1 MVPKKDNS
9 KKTKKEAD
17 VLNEEVEQT
26 TAASQEGKSS
36 SELEAKLSATE
47 QKLEEAEKETNTL
60 KDRLLRTTAEYDN
73 YRKRSQKEY
82 ESAFGN
88 GVSHA
93 ANELLVVLDTLD
105 AAANTE
111 TADAEYKKGVLLTL
125 EKSNEVFSKLGITEI
140 EAMGKPFDP
149 ELHNAVMQEQ
159 AEGVES
165 GTITRVMQKGYL
177 LNDKVIRYAM
187 VAVAP

>member
-26 TAASQEGKSS
+26 TAPSQEGKSS

-125 EKSNEVFSKLGITEI
+125 EKSKEVFSKLGITEI

>member
-9 KKTKKEAD
+9 KKTKEEAVHVKEEAD
-17 VLNEEVEQT
+17 KS
-26 TAASQEGKSS
+26 TAAEECVSGT
-36 SELEAKLSATE
+36 ELEAKLSATE
-47 QKLEEAEKETNTL
+47 QKLEEAEKEATAL

-88 GVSHA
+88 GISHA

-111 TADAEYKKGVLLTL
+111 TADEEYKKGVLLTL
-125 EKSNEVFSKLGITEI
+125 EKSKEVFSKLGITEI

-149 ELHNAVMQEQ
+149 ELHNAVMQEE
-159 AEGVES
+159 ADGAES
-165 GTITRVMQKGYL
+165 GTITRVMQKGYI